1 MTNKLLSAEEIK
13 AKQAAELARVLTYVG
28 GTTALA
34 AQLNVPQKT
43 AYAWV
48 HRGRVSAT
56 IATEIERIS
65 GGLFKRTDLRPDVAD
80 WHEPV

>member
-1 MTNKLLSAEEIK
+1 MKKLLSADEIK
-13 AKQAAELARVLTYVG
+13 QQQASELARVLKYVG
-28 GTTALA
+28 GTGALA

-56 IATEIERIS
+56 VATEIERRS
-65 GGLFKRTDLRPDVAD
+65 GGLFKRTELRPDVAD